1 VRLQETGA
9 SVSRQVVVWLNPSA
23 DAYVIVGRCK
33 TRRRR
38 GSSISS
44 GRDSIQP
51 DSKRSVLWVPI
62 ARFIQGG
69 LLVGTV
75 DVLLLGASGH
85 MGRLIAAELADRG
98 MSIGL
103 AGRDA
108 EALTQ
113 LARRLSA
120 RDARGEVRTVDGINP
135 ASMAEALVDARMVLS
150 TVGPFTRWAGPVV
163 EACLAVG
170 VSYVDIANEWPAV
183 RQLLDRDGQARDRGV
198 TLVSGAGFGVVATE
212 TLVVRLLGDTSL
224 TPARVRV
231 AGAPAV
237 ATRSEGVAST
247 VREAMSLGAVTYRD
261 GQVAREP
268 LGTGATVLSIGGV
281 QRRVF
286 PGPVG
291 DLEAARMASGA
302 AEVVAYVPEPS
313 ERGVEA
319 ASYAWAE
326 VTWPDGRVDTA
337 ELRLGDG
344 NRATA
349 AIAAE
354 TTARVLAEDGAGAWT
369 PCRRFG
375 AALVTEATD
384 ATVTVHRAAA

>member
-1 VRLQETGA
+1 
-9 SVSRQVVVWLNPSA
+9 
-23 DAYVIVGRCK
+23 
-33 TRRRR
+33 
-38 GSSISS
+38 
-44 GRDSIQP
+44 
-51 DSKRSVLWVPI
+51 
-62 ARFIQGG
+62 
-69 LLVGTV
+69 VGTV
-75 DVLLLGASGH
+75 DVLLLGASGN
-85 MGRLIAAELADRG
+85 MGRLIAAELAHRG

-103 AGRDA
+103 AGRDT

-120 RDARGEVRTVDGINP
+120 HGARSEVRMVDGINP
-135 ASMAEALVDARMVLS
+135 ASMAEAVVDARVVLS
-150 TVGPFTRWAGPVV
+150 TIGPFTRWAGPALQ
-163 EACLAVG
+163 ACLAGG
-170 VSYVDIANEWPAV
+170 VSYVDIANEWQAV
-183 RQLLDRDGQARDRGV
+183 RQLLDRDGRARERGIM
-198 TLVSGAGFGVVATE
+198 LVSGAGFGVAATE
-212 TLVVRLLGDTSL
+212 TLVLRLLGDTSL

-247 VREAMSLGAVTYRD
+247 IREAMSQGAITYRD

-268 LGTGATVLSIGGV
+268 LGTGATVLSFGGA

-291 DLEAARMASGA
+291 DLEAARMASA
-302 AEVVAYVPEPS
+302 APEVVAYVPEPS
-313 ERGVEA
+313 DRGTDT

-326 VTWPDGRVDTA
+326 VSWPGGRVDTA

-354 TTARVLAEDGAGAWT
+354 TTARVLAQDGAGAWT

-375 AALVTEATD
+375 AALVTDGTD
-384 ATVTVHRAAA
+384 ATFTVHRAAA

>member
-1 VRLQETGA
+1 
-9 SVSRQVVVWLNPSA
+9 
-23 DAYVIVGRCK
+23 
-33 TRRRR
+33 
-38 GSSISS
+38 
-44 GRDSIQP
+44 
-51 DSKRSVLWVPI
+51 
-62 ARFIQGG
+62 
-69 LLVGTV
+69 
-75 DVLLLGASGH
+75 

-98 MSIGL
+98 MSLGL
-103 AGRDA
+103 AGRGADA
-108 EALTQ
+108 HTQ

-120 RDARGEVRTVDGINP
+120 HDAGSEVRTVDGINP
-135 ASMAEALVDARMVLS
+135 RSMTEALVDARVVLS

-183 RQLLDRDGQARDRGV
+183 RQLLDRDGHARERGI
-198 TLVSGAGFGVVATE
+198 TLVSGAGFGVAATE
-212 TLVVRLLGDTSL
+212 TLVLRLLGDTSL

-247 VREAMSLGAVTYRD
+247 IREAMSQGAVTYRD
-261 GQVAREP
+261 GQVAREQ
-268 LGTGATVLSIGGV
+268 LGTGATVLGFGGA
-281 QRRVF
+281 QWRVF

-291 DLEAARMASGA
+291 DLEAARMTSGA
-302 AEVVAYVPEPS
+302 PEVVAYVPDPS
-313 ERGVEA
+313 DRGVDT

-326 VTWPDGRVDTA
+326 VTWPDGRVESA
-337 ELRLGDG
+337 ELRLGDA

-354 TTARVLAEDGAGAWT
+354 TTARVLAQDGAGAWT

-375 AALVTEATD
+375 AALVTDATD
-384 ATVTVHRAAA
+384 ATVTVHGAAA

>member
-1 VRLQETGA
+1 
-9 SVSRQVVVWLNPSA
+9 
-23 DAYVIVGRCK
+23 
-33 TRRRR
+33 
-38 GSSISS
+38 
-44 GRDSIQP
+44 
-51 DSKRSVLWVPI
+51 
-62 ARFIQGG
+62 
-69 LLVGTV
+69 VGTV
-75 DVLLLGASGH
+75 DALLLGASGN

-113 LARRLSA
+113 LARWLSA
-120 RDARGEVRTVDGINP
+120 HDARSEVRIVDGITP
-135 ASMAEALVDARMVLS
+135 ASMAEAVVDAQVVLS
-150 TVGPFTRWAGPVV
+150 TIGPFTRWAGPIL
-163 EACLAVG
+163 EACLANG
-170 VSYVDIANEWPAV
+170 VSYVDIANEWQAV
-183 RQLLDRDGQARDRGV
+183 RQLLDRDRRARERGIM
-198 TLVSGAGFGVVATE
+198 LVSGAGFGVVATE
-212 TLVVRLLGDTSL
+212 TLVLRLLGDASL

-247 VREAMSLGAVTYRD
+247 IREAMSEGAITYRD

-268 LGTGATVLSIGGV
+268 LGTGATVLNFGGA

-291 DLEAARMASGA
+291 DLEAARMASA
-302 AEVVAYVPEPS
+302 APEVVAYVPEPS
-313 ERGVEA
+313 DRGTDT

-354 TTARVLAEDGAGAWT
+354 TTARVLAQDSAGAWT

-384 ATVTVHRAAA
+384 ATVTMCGTAA